1 MAKKTQSIKQKQCHN
16 KFNEDFKNG
25 SHTHTHTNLKKEN
38 VCTNL
43 YNIS

>member
-25 SHTHTHTNLKKEN
+25 PHTHTQILKKEN